1 MRQMRDHNVNFRF
14 VGLMG
19 SCNRQQ
25 LESLCES
32 IGIHKEFIYVGINID
47 QNEKDEAETQQKE
60 EVVKTANE
68 TSPLP
73 LFAVEWAEGMEWAE
87 GIEKI
92 RKKLNPLRKRTTHIA
107 RQDLGE
113 DKKKRRLE
121 KEKKEE
127 EEETLRGSGG
137 GTSDSGRSGSGRSG
151 GGGKKRKS

>member
-1 MRQMRDHNVNFRF
+1 MLVADEVQLVNEWGKSFIHYWMKMRQMRDHNVNFRF

-32 IGIHKEFIYVGINID
+32 IEIHKEFIYVGINID

-73 LFAVEWAEGMEWAE
+73 LFAVEWAEG
-87 GIEKI
+87 
-92 RKKLNPLRKRTTHIA
+92 KR
-107 RQDLGE
+107 L
-113 DKKKRRLE
+113 K
-121 KEKKEE
+121 
-127 EEETLRGSGG
+127 
-137 GTSDSGRSGSGRSG
+137 
-151 GGGKKRKS
+151 